1 MYLPKRSRNG
11 ATDWSMPMS
20 TALNSFG
27 VEGGLSPMWCETGS
41 WASSIASHTPSIAV
55 LA

>member
-1 MYLPKRSRNG
+1 MYLPKVSRNG
-11 ATDWSMPMS
+11 ATDWSIPML

-27 VEGGLSPMWCETGS
+27 VAGGFSPMWCETGTC
-41 WASSIASHTPSIAV
+41 ASSIASHTPSIAV

>member
-1 MYLPKRSRNG
+1 MYLAKASRNG
-11 ATDWSMPMS
+11 ATDWSMPMP

-27 VEGGLSPMWCETGS
+27 VEGGLSPMWCETGTC
-41 WASSIASHTPSIAV
+41 ASSMASHTPSIAM